1 MRGRAPGARATSS
14 AVRRSAGFDANQARR
29 QFLEECQHVSTLQLA
44 SEHDIAFHINTVN
57 LKYRLRDIETD
68 CRDRLH
74 DLAPPN
80 RGRLK
85 STHIH
90 GAHAPVEEPSTA
102 STTDLASSKCQS
114 AQVDQCAAAAV
125 SCRTWAMIL
134 ATSSANFGPSSR
146 ISENSASEM
155 RSRKPVLKLGHS
167 RPSEGFRTAL
177 STAPPSLARAI
188 DRHAS
193 IIGAPQGVLSSPA
206 DTQVS

>member
-1 MRGRAPGARATSS
+1 
-14 AVRRSAGFDANQARR
+14 VRRSAGFDANQARR

-102 STTDLASSKCQS
+102 STTDLASSKLPMGAGGSVRSCGRI
-114 AQVDQCAAAAV
+114 V
-125 SCRTWAMIL
+125 SHL
-134 ATSSANFGPSSR
+134 GDDLGDV
-146 ISENSASEM
+146 ISE
-155 RSRKPVLKLGHS
+155 L
-167 RPSEGFRTAL
+167 
-177 STAPPSLARAI
+177 RA
-188 DRHAS
+188 
-193 IIGAPQGVLSSPA
+193 V
-206 DTQVS
+206 